1 MQEYRKHIAK
11 LENKMLNQKGGI
23 TDDSSFFPLNDSGFL
38 GDTTNIPTTN
48 ININADGWGG
58 RGRGDANQN
67 YEAYLRFEEERRK

>member
-11 LENKMLNQKGGI
+11 LENRLLGQRGTA

-38 GDTTNIPTTN
+38 GDTTGAATTN
-48 ININADGWGG
+48 ININTDVWG

-67 YEAYLRFEEERRK
+67 YDAHLRLEEERRK